1 MADDKMKNDDLN
13 PGGSKQA
20 GQQGGQ
26 VANSRASNHREE
38 IQMKSKAV
46 RRAARARIVASKM
59 MS

>member
-1 MADDKMKNDDLN
+1 MTISIQVDPSRLDNKVAK
-13 PGGSKQA
+13 
-20 GQQGGQ
+20 